1 MIGYIYEGLGYFVN
15 FLELLILVRC
25 ILSWLPMNMNSPF
38 VALIYRLTEPLLAPI
53 RTLLYRSPLG
63 GPGMTL
69 DISPFLLMLI
79 LQGVY
84 GLIGKVLIL

>member
-1 MIGYIYEGLGYFVN
+1 M
-15 FLELLILVRC
+15 
-25 ILSWLPMNMNSPF
+25 
-38 VALIYRLTEPLLAPI
+38 LAPI

-84 GLIGKVLIL
+84 GLIGKVLML